1 LKNAEKACWSEM
13 PEIFVSEMFAHK
25 NWNDRAI
32 SKFQGDLNILNCNDS
47 PEIPVL

>member
-1 LKNAEKACWSEM
+1 M

-32 SKFQGDLNILNCNDS
+32 SKFQGDLNILNCNDN